1 MKTAFI
7 LLAAIFTINVTAQQ
21 VIPLYKDS
29 IPNSI
34 PCENKEET
42 KYSGFLLTQNVSIPT
57 LTVFK
62 PQKQSDKKSAVII
75 CPGGG
80 YAVLAT
86 GHEGKDVAEA
96 LNKMGVTAF
105 MLKYRLP
112 NDTIMKDKKIAPL
125 QDAQRAIQMIRE
137 NAELWNIDPNKIG
150 ILGFSAGGH
159 LAATA
164 STQFEREVIANP
176 KHTSLRPDF
185 SILLYPVISFTD
197 SLTHM
202 GSRINLIGKNPSK
215 QLIEQ
220 YSNELQVT
228 AKTPPAFLV
237 HAADDGLVPV
247 GNSIAYYEALLKN
260 GVLSE
265 MLLYPHGEH
274 GFGMINRST
283 DDRWMDNLKNW
294 MKSGNFL

>member
-7 LLAAIFTINVTAQQ
+7 LLAAVFTINVTAQQ
-21 VIPLYKDS
+21 VVPLYKDS

-34 PCENKEET
+34 PGKNKEET
-42 KYSGFLLTQNVSIPT
+42 KYNGFLLTQNVSVPT

-62 PQKQSDKKSAVII
+62 PQKQSDKKTAVII

-112 NDTIMKDKKIAPL
+112 NDTIMKDRKIAPL
-125 QDAQRAIQMIRE
+125 QDAQRAIQLVRE
-137 NAELWNIDPNKIG
+137 NAAQWNIDPNKIG
-150 ILGFSAGGH
+150 IMGFSAGGH

-215 QLIEQ
+215 ELIEQ

-237 HAADDGLVPV
+237 HAADDGLVPI
-247 GNSIAYYEALLKN
+247 GNSIAYYQGLLKN

>member
-7 LLAAIFTINVTAQQ
+7 LLAAVFTINVTAQQ

-34 PCENKEET
+34 PGENKEET
-42 KYSGFLLTQNVSIPT
+42 KYNRFLLTQNVSVPT

-62 PQKQSDKKSAVII
+62 PQKQSDKKTAVII

-125 QDAQRAIQMIRE
+125 QDAQRAIQLVRE
-137 NAELWNIDPNKIG
+137 NAAQWNIDPNKIG
-150 ILGFSAGGH
+150 IMGFSAGGH

-164 STQFEREVIANP
+164 STQFEREIIANP

-215 QLIEQ
+215 ELIEQ

-237 HAADDGLVPV
+237 HAADDGLVPI
-247 GNSIAYYEALLKN
+247 GNSIAYYQGLLKN

>member
-7 LLAAIFTINVTAQQ
+7 LLAAVFTINVTAQQ

-34 PCENKEET
+34 PSKNKEKT
-42 KYSGFLLTQNVSIPT
+42 VDNGFLITQDVSVPS

-62 PQKQSDKKSAVII
+62 PQKQSDKKTAVII

-80 YAVLAT
+80 YAFLAT

-96 LNKMGVTAF
+96 LNKMGVMAF

-112 NDTIMKDKKIAPL
+112 NDTIMKDRKIAPL
-125 QDAQRAIQMIRE
+125 QDAQRAIQLVRE
-137 NAELWNIDPNKIG
+137 NAAQWNIDPNKIG
-150 ILGFSAGGH
+150 IMGFSAGGH

-215 QLIEQ
+215 ELIEQ

-228 AKTPPAFLV
+228 TKTPPAFLV
-237 HAADDGLVPV
+237 HAADDGLVPI
-247 GNSIAYYEALLKN
+247 GNSIAYYQALIKN

-283 DDRWMDNLKNW
+283 NDRWMDNLKNW

>member
-7 LLAAIFTINVTAQQ
+7 LLAAVFTINVTAQQ

-34 PCENKEET
+34 PSKNKEKT
-42 KYSGFLLTQNVSIPT
+42 VDNGFLITQDVSAPS

-80 YAVLAT
+80 YAFLAT

-112 NDTIMKDKKIAPL
+112 NDTIMKDRKIAPL
-125 QDAQRAIQMIRE
+125 QDAQRAIQLVRE
-137 NAELWNIDPNKIG
+137 NAAQWNIDPNKIG
-150 ILGFSAGGH
+150 IMGFSAGGH

-215 QLIEQ
+215 ELIEQ

-228 AKTPPAFLV
+228 GKTPPAFLV
-237 HAADDGLVPV
+237 HAADDGLVPI
-247 GNSIAYYEALLKN
+247 GNSIAYYQALLKN

-283 DDRWMDNLKNW
+283 NDRWMDNLKNW

>member
-7 LLAAIFTINVTAQQ
+7 LLATVFTINVTAQQ

-34 PCENKEET
+34 PSKNKEKT
-42 KYSGFLLTQNVSIPT
+42 VDNGFLITQDVSVPS

-80 YAVLAT
+80 YAFLAT

-125 QDAQRAIQMIRE
+125 QDAQRAIQLVRE
-137 NAELWNIDPNKIG
+137 NAAQWNIDPNKIG
-150 ILGFSAGGH
+150 IMGFSAGGH

-215 QLIEQ
+215 ELVEQ

-237 HAADDGLVPV
+237 HAADDGLVPI
-247 GNSIAYYEALLKN
+247 GNSIAYYQALLKN

-283 DDRWMDNLKNW
+283 NDRWMDNLKNW

>member
-7 LLAAIFTINVTAQQ
+7 LLAAVFTINVTAQQ

-34 PCENKEET
+34 PGENKEET
-42 KYSGFLLTQNVSIPT
+42 KYSGFLLTQNVSVPT

-62 PQKQSDKKSAVII
+62 PQKQSDKKTAVII

-125 QDAQRAIQMIRE
+125 QDAQRAIQLVRE
-137 NAELWNIDPNKIG
+137 NAAQWNIDPNKIG
-150 ILGFSAGGH
+150 IMGFSAGGH

-215 QLIEQ
+215 ELIEQ

-237 HAADDGLVPV
+237 HAADDGLVPI
-247 GNSIAYYEALLKN
+247 GNSMAYYEALLKN

-283 DDRWMDNLKNW
+283 EDRWMDNLKNW

>member
-1 MKTAFI
+1 MKTAFL

-34 PCENKEET
+34 PGENKEET

-125 QDAQRAIQMIRE
+125 QDAQRAIQMVRE

-159 LAATA
+159 LAATT

-260 GVLSE
+260 EVLSE

>member
-7 LLAAIFTINVTAQQ
+7 LLATVFTINVTAQQ

-34 PCENKEET
+34 PSKNKEKT
-42 KYSGFLLTQNVSIPT
+42 VDNGFLITQDVSVPS

-80 YAVLAT
+80 YAFLAT

-125 QDAQRAIQMIRE
+125 QDAQRAIQLVRE
-137 NAELWNIDPNKIG
+137 NAAQWNIDPNKIG
-150 ILGFSAGGH
+150 IMGFSAGGH

-215 QLIEQ
+215 ELVEQ

-237 HAADDGLVPV
+237 HAADDGLVPI
-247 GNSIAYYEALLKN
+247 GNSIAYYQALLKN

-265 MLLYPHGEH
+265 ILLYPHGEH

-283 DDRWMDNLKNW
+283 NDRWMDNLKNW

>member
-1 MKTAFI
+1 MKTAFL

-34 PCENKEET
+34 PGENKEET

-125 QDAQRAIQMIRE
+125 QDAQRAIQMVRE

-159 LAATA
+159 LAATT

>member
-7 LLAAIFTINVTAQQ
+7 LLAAVFTINVTAQQ

-34 PCENKEET
+34 PGENKEET

-96 LNKMGVTAF
+96 LNKMGITAF

-112 NDTIMKDKKIAPL
+112 NDTIMKDRKIAPL
-125 QDAQRAIQMIRE
+125 QDAQRAIQLVRE
-137 NAELWNIDPNKIG
+137 NAAQWNIDPNKIG
-150 ILGFSAGGH
+150 IMGFSAGGH

-237 HAADDGLVPV
+237 HAADDGLVPL

-265 MLLYPHGEH
+265 ILLYPHGEH

>member
-1 MKTAFI
+1 MKTAFL

-34 PCENKEET
+34 PGENKEET

-125 QDAQRAIQMIRE
+125 QDAQRAIQLVRE
-137 NAELWNIDPNKIG
+137 NAAQWNIDPNKIG

-159 LAATA
+159 LAA
-164 STQFEREVIANP
+164 
-176 KHTSLRPDF
+176 
-185 SILLYPVISFTD
+185 
-197 SLTHM
+197 
-202 GSRINLIGKNPSK
+202 
-215 QLIEQ
+215 
-220 YSNELQVT
+220 
-228 AKTPPAFLV
+228 
-237 HAADDGLVPV
+237 
-247 GNSIAYYEALLKN
+247 
-260 GVLSE
+260 
-265 MLLYPHGEH
+265 
-274 GFGMINRST
+274 
-283 DDRWMDNLKNW
+283 
-294 MKSGNFL
+294 

>member
-7 LLAAIFTINVTAQQ
+7 LLAAVFTINVTAQQ

-34 PCENKEET
+34 PSKNKEKT
-42 KYSGFLLTQNVSIPT
+42 KYSGFLLTQNVSVPT

-62 PQKQSDKKSAVII
+62 PQKQSDKKTAVII

-96 LNKMGVTAF
+96 LNKMGVMAF

-112 NDTIMKDKKIAPL
+112 NDTIMKDRKIAPL

-137 NAELWNIDPNKIG
+137 NAAQWNIDPNKIG
-150 ILGFSAGGH
+150 IMGFSAGGH

-215 QLIEQ
+215 ELIEQ

-228 AKTPPAFLV
+228 AKTPPTFLV
-237 HAADDGLVPV
+237 HAADDGLVSI
-247 GNSIAYYEALLKN
+247 GNSIAYYQALLKN